1 VVEYVVKIAEEII
14 HADPTRPGFSH
25 NEESIPFD
33 KGAIAFSLLGTAFT
47 ILQRYEVVLESS
59 AGVKEVVNC
68 SLAAQSDIRM
78 SDTAASCQWN
88 LGR

>member
-1 VVEYVVKIAEEII
+1 MVEYVVKIAEEMI
-14 HADPTRPGFSH
+14 HADPTRQGFSH

-59 AGVKEVVNC
+59 AGVKEVVSC
-68 SLAAQSDIRM
+68 FVTAHSDIRM
-78 SDTAASCQWN
+78 SDTAAAPE
-88 LGR
+88 